1 MKMKKNLMASTVA
14 ASAIF
19 AAAMA
24 PVAQAD
30 VEVSASVGA
39 ANMYYWRGQDLG
51 NGDAAVWGELMVSS
65 GGFYGGMWTSSG
77 DSGSGVE
84 YDLFV
89 GYGGAVGDFTFDI
102 SLWNYVY
109 PSSPDGEFSSP
120 GDLVE
125 LSLGLGYGPLSV
137 TYYDNIEGDTDYW
150 YTSVGL
156 EFGAFE
162 FLYGLHE
169 DDYAHFDIS
178 YAYNDNVSFT
188 LGLVVDDADGEFSDE
203 AKFVVGFSIP
213 IE

>member
-1 MKMKKNLMASTVA
+1 MKMKKNLLASSVA

-30 VEVSASVGA
+30 VDVSAAVGA

-89 GYGGAVGDFTFDI
+89 GYGGAIGDFTYDLSI
-102 SLWNYVY
+102 WNYVY
-109 PSSPDGEFSSP
+109 PSSGGDFSSP

-125 LSLGLGYGPLSV
+125 AAVGLGYGPLSV

-156 EFGAFE
+156 EAGSFE

-188 LGLVVDDADGEFSDE
+188 LGLVVDDVDGEFSDE